1 MVRRQERRMSLGT
14 ISKDIIVTNIIVII
28 ILCST
33 FVFYSYSFHKIS
45 LKLKFS
51 IQSNELLFSFN
62 STIELEEDSED
73 DK

>member
-28 ILCST
+28 ILYST